1 MTPVRSPRDSGLRPR
16 VGLPASPSSTAP
28 ERNAGRPVWRRWLR
42 WGAAVVFG
50 VLGVLGLFLPFLQGI
65 LFLVIA
71 VALAAP
77 DLPVARRLLVAA
89 LRRWPKVRR
98 RLPGSVRRLSRPDRD
113 EEGP

>member
-1 MTPVRSPRDSGLRPR
+1 MTPVGSPHDSGLRPR
-16 VGLPASPSSTAP
+16 VGIPAGPSEPT
-28 ERNAGRPVWRRWLR
+28 RGRSLWRRWLR
-42 WGAAVVFG
+42 WGAAVVFA

-77 DLPVARRLLVAA
+77 DLPVARRLLVKA

-98 RLPGSVRRLSRPDRD
+98 RLPDSVRRLSRPDRD
-113 EEGP
+113 EDGA